1 MKLTDCKDIIDVK
14 TTHDYDYRDRGK
26 GLFMVFFPF
35 SFPDSFY
42 QDFLSESVLC
52 ADLTFPLMDVKH
64 PSLKVYIA
72 KYIYSID
79 TAIHPD
85 NYLMFSRRIY
95 EGKND
100 EFIPKKVI
108 DEAIE
113 KILGSNTLNAYLT
126 TYDRYGRAIKTVT
139 IPKPYITLDMVNDA
153 PVLTLMSL

>member
-1 MKLTDCKDIIDVK
+1 MRITDFKDIINVK
-14 TTHDYDYRDRGK
+14 TTHDYDYRDREK

-35 SFPDSFY
+35 SLPDSFY

-72 KYIYSID
+72 KHIYSID
-79 TAIHPD
+79 TATHPN

-95 EGKND
+95 KGKND
-100 EFIPKKVI
+100 EFIPKKII

-113 KILGSNTLNAYLT
+113 KILGENRLDAYLT
-126 TYDRYGRAIKTVT
+126 TYNRNGTISTTMNIPQPYVT
-139 IPKPYITLDMVNDA
+139 MDMVDDA
-153 PVLTLMSL
+153 PVLTLTSL